1 MLKPLLRVLNVEK
14 GEEKPVL
21 LLLAMGFFMGSFLY
35 TYKIVAE
42 ALFLSTYSEDA
53 VPTALFISALLGV
66 ASTGLFASLQ
76 NKIPFAR
83 LAIFNYL
90 IIFCFLAIIRLS
102 FAFMPET
109 AHDILIFILF
119 VFFQPVLSICI
130 LGFWGLFGRMF
141 NLRQSKRIIGGIDSG
156 QLTAA
161 ILISFAITLI
171 NQYIH
176 NYDILLISM
185 GGILVSG
192 FFLVLIINHNK
203 LEANKTGE
211 EEQKVTTKLRKI
223 FKDKYVVLLSS
234 FLFLS
239 MLSYMIIHFS
249 FLTATDFYFS
259 SEQQLVSFLGIF
271 NGSIMIFS
279 LLMQTFVNDR
289 LIAMYGLR
297 TALLVLPVVLF
308 LLTIVS
314 IIIGSAF
321 GIIPGSPDFAW
332 YFLFI
337 ALSKLFMDSLKDAL
351 ETPSFKLFFMPL
363 DIRIRFDIQA
373 KVEGVV
379 NEASRFIASIVI
391 LVLGLLTF
399 FEIIH
404 FSYLLIAVIF
414 VWVYITNKLYQ
425 EYRHNVKKKLQGHE
439 NDEAYKQ
446 KKINYIRNMLSQITR
461 STSSEHII
469 FSLKLMERFE
479 PNIIKSNLNE
489 LLTNGDKHVRK
500 FALEKVE
507 KNKETKSNIKLNLN
521 GKVDEIEAILK
532 NNIKLQQKQDRDQL
546 KELITSEDRTNRL
559 FAINSIKNDL
569 NSENAYLLLDFLS
582 DTDVE
587 IRSIALQSVVEVPK
601 VEFYPILLENS
612 LKATYN
618 EVATQSMIS
627 IGHKMFPYLESVF
640 YKTRQDLRLMLK
652 VLQVYGL
659 VGGSKATELL
669 WNKIDYP
676 DKKVV
681 AQVLVALGKC
691 GFKAKNEQITRIKL
705 SIQGDIANFV
715 WNLAALEV
723 IANQKNSETLRQALI
738 EDNQHIV
745 NHVFMLLS
753 MIYDPHSIQLVKEN
767 IESKTSEGVA
777 YAIELIDVFLSDDI
791 KEQIILLLDDLG
803 DSEKLNKFQ
812 NHYPQSDLT
821 FFETLK
827 HLLNRDFNQIS
838 RYAKICAYLYIGNMK
853 LKNFNLI
860 LIANLFNNDWL
871 IKESAAWTLYQSDP
885 DAYLEN
891 IKRLSQNEQILLN
904 HAVVNSDENSEK
916 ALTRFQKIELL
927 KQIDI
932 FDKIPGN
939 LLAIL
944 VENIKSYELDADQTI
959 DVSNEIHQ
967 YFYLVSHGTINLKY
981 NSTSKKQYTTG
992 ELLMEFVKINP
1003 SDKVEII
1010 SSQKCELLKLDKD
1023 HFYDFL
1029 AEHYDLSLK
1038 IIDAFKQEGP
1048 IQEIV

>member
-1 MLKPLLRVLNVEK
+1 MLKPLLRILNVEK

-42 ALFLSTYSEDA
+42 ALFLSTFSEGA

-66 ASTGLFASLQ
+66 VSTGIFASLQ

-83 LAIFNYL
+83 LAILNYL
-90 IIFCFLAIIRLS
+90 IIFCFLALIRVL
-102 FAFMPET
+102 FAFLSET
-109 AHDILIFILF
+109 SHDILIFILF

-171 NQYIH
+171 NQYIQ
-176 NYDILLISM
+176 NYDILIISM
-185 GGILVSG
+185 AGILLSG
-192 FFLVLIINHNK
+192 FFLILIVNHNK

-211 EEQKVTTKLRKI
+211 EEQKVTTKLRRI

-249 FLTATDFYFS
+249 FLTATDFYFT

-279 LLMQTFVNDR
+279 LLLQTFVNDR

-308 LLTIVS
+308 LLTVVS
-314 IIIGSAF
+314 IIIGSSF
-321 GIIPGSPDFAW
+321 GIVPGSPDFAW

-337 ALSKLFMDSLKDAL
+337 ALSKLFMDSLKDAM

-379 NEASRFIASIVI
+379 NEASRFIASVVI

-404 FSYLLIAVIF
+404 FSYLLIVVIF

-425 EYRHNVKKKLQGHE
+425 EYRQNVKKKLQGHD

-446 KKINYIRNMLSQITR
+446 KKVNYIRNMLYQITR
-461 STSSEHII
+461 GTSSEHVI

-500 FALEKVE
+500 FALDKVE
-507 KNKETKSNIKLNLN
+507 KVKEVRSNIALNLN
-521 GKVDEIEAILK
+521 GKVDEIENILK
-532 NNIKLQQKQDRDQL
+532 QGIELQHKSSRDQF
-546 KELITSEDRTNRL
+546 KELISSEDRANRL
-559 FAINSIKNDL
+559 YAINSIKNYL
-569 NSENAYLLLDFLS
+569 NYENAYLLLDFLS
-582 DTDVE
+582 DTDTE
-587 IRSIALQSVVEVPK
+587 IRSLALQLIVEVPK

-612 LKATYN
+612 QNTTFN
-618 EVATQSMIS
+618 EVATQSMIN

-640 YKTRQDLRLMLK
+640 YKTKQDVRLMLK
-652 VLQVYGL
+652 VVQVYGF
-659 VGGSKATELL
+659 VGGSEATELL

-705 SIQGDIANFV
+705 SIQGDIGNYV

-723 IANQKNSETLRQALI
+723 IADQKNSETLLLAIR

-767 IESKTSEGVA
+767 IESKTSEGIA

-838 RYAKICAYLYIGNMK
+838 RYAKINAYLYIGKMK

-860 LIANLFNNDWL
+860 LIANLFNADWL
-871 IKESAAWTLYQSDP
+871 IKECAAWTLQQSDP

-891 IKRLSQNEQILLN
+891 IKRLSPQEQIQLN
-904 HAVVNSDENSEK
+904 HAVMAADENSDK
-916 ALTRFQKIELL
+916 TLTRFQKIELL
-927 KQIDI
+927 KQIEI
-932 FDKIPGN
+932 FNKIPGN
-939 LLAIL
+939 LLAVL
-944 VENIKSYELDADQTI
+944 VEVIETLELKADQHL
-959 DVSNEIHQ
+959 DVSNEIHR
-967 YFYLVSHGTINLKY
+967 YFYLVSRGAIELRY
-981 NSTSKKQYTTG
+981 NNVFKKQYSSG
-992 ELLMEFVKINP
+992 ELLMEFVKIDP
-1003 SDKVEII
+1003 SDKVELI
-1010 SSQKCELLKLDKD
+1010 SSEKCELLKLDKD
-1023 HFYDFL
+1023 QFYDFL
-1029 AEHYDLSLK
+1029 SEHYDLSLK
-1038 IIDAFKQEGP
+1038 IIDAFTQEGKM
-1048 IQEIV
+1048 QEI